1 MRFVARSWCA
11 SARGRPR
18 PANISRP
25 PARENVVARAAEC
38 GGRSPKTISGCRAE
52 AHMADLRVVHNAVH
66 PEEKARR
73 DARREGPTRRPD
85 EKAHTRRHAGSS
97 AGRFGKTVGR
107 GRVRSRIQLVP
118 AKSCS
123 PSVPAK
129 PWQKAKSEPC
139 RVQPP
144 ATKPPETKPPRAQPL
159 EPKPATERGS
169 TSLPIRRGTGSAF
182 VTPVPRTN
190 SPRHLTHTP

>member
-1 MRFVARSWCA
+1 MRRPFAENDQRMPRGGAHGRLACGPQRS
-11 SARGRPR
+11 SSRREGPTRRPTRR
-18 PANISRP
+18 P
-25 PARENVVARAAEC
+25 
-38 GGRSPKTISGCRAE
+38 
-52 AHMADLRVVHNAVH
+52 D
-66 PEEKARR
+66 EK
-73 DARREGPTRRPD
+73 ARREGPKRRPD

-169 TSLPIRRGTGSAF
+169 TSMRITSNPSGHRLSVRDAGAPDEFAETSDTYAL
-182 VTPVPRTN
+182 RTCPPHSSLVRQWAPQN
-190 SPRHLTHTP
+190 